1 MPWGGASHRGLIS
14 RTYGGSSST
23 QRPRRRTRCS
33 NGAWISSRRPSRIRP
48 TSRAACFRSLASVV
62 LNGTVD
68 GKPFRTETTLLPD
81 ARIIKW
87 SPGQCV
93 RTLVSQYFAYLDGR
107 IQEVALDFYAQADD
121 GSVWYFGEDVYNYR
135 HGVVADTSGTWLAGK
150 EGPAAMIM
158 PADDPRSHATGA
170 ATTRARLAARV
181 CGGRVRAL
189 AVGRLHGSCDEPC
202 LAGAS
207 RQRRAT
213 QARRPMSRAL
223 RVLERTAR
231 ARSPLTARNAALDV
245 RQAALDLKLRFR
257 PPAEID
263 RARFDLWARRV
274 GGDARRRHHA
284 VVVATWPRSSG
295 CATG

>member
-1 MPWGGASHRGLIS
+1 MLERRVDLVAPAFSNPTNVTS
-14 RTYGGSSST
+14 RLF
-23 QRPRRRTRCS
+23 PITR
-33 NGAWISSRRPSRIRP
+33 IRRPERHGRRQAVSDRDD
-48 TSRAACFRSLASVV
+48 ASPRHEDHRV
-62 LNGTVD
+62 
-68 GKPFRTETTLLPD
+68 E
-81 ARIIKW
+81 
-87 SPGQCV
+87 PGQCV

-231 ARSPLTARNAALDV
+231 ARSPLTARDAALDV

-263 RARFDLWARRV
+263 RPRFDLWARRV
-274 GGDARRRHHA
+274 GVDARRRHHA
-284 VVVATWPRSSG
+284 AVAGAGPG
-295 CATG
+295 V